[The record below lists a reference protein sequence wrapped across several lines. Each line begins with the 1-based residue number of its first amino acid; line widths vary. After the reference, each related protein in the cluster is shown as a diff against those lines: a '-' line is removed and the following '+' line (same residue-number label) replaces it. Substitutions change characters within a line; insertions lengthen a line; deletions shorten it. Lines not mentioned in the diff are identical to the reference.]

1 MDENLDFY
9 NKENSLNTEE
19 KLVRVTGMYKDWFLD
34 YASYVIL
41 ERAIPDIFD
50 GLKPVQRRILH
61 SMRELDD
68 GRFNKVA
75 NIVGHTMQFH
85 PHGDASISDAIVQI
99 GQKDLLIETQG
110 NWGNILTGDRAA
122 ASRYIEARLS
132 KFALEV
138 VFSPKITEWQLSY
151 DGRKK
156 EPVHLPVKFPLLLE
170 QGAEGI
176 AVGLSTKI
184 LPHNFKELIKASVS
198 YLRGKNFRIF
208 PDFQTGG
215 IMDVQNYNDGARG
228 GKIKVRARISL
239 KDKNTLVVS
248 EIPFGTTTTSLIE
261 SILKA
266 NDKGK
271 IKIKKIEDNTSSEVE
286 ILIHLP
292 SGISP
297 DKTIDALYAFTSCEN
312 SVSPQGCVIVNNKP
326 SFIGISDILKTS
338 TDNTVELLKKEL
350 KVKLKDLE
358 NQWRFSTL
366 ERIFIEKKIYRD
378 IEKEKTWEGVIK
390 AIRNGLIPFESE
402 IKYEINDDD
411 ILRLTEIKI
420 KKISRFD
427 LNKAKEKINQIEES
441 ISTVKN
447 NLKNLIDYSISYF
460 ESLLRDFGKGKDR
473 RTEIRIFD
481 NVDAK
486 KVVTRNLKLY
496 VNKNEGFIG
505 TSLRKDEYVCDCSDI
520 DDIIVFTN
528 SGKMKVVKVESKIFV
543 EKGIRYVSVFKKKD
557 SRTIYNLIYEDKKSG
572 ISYIKRFAVTGVTR
586 DRFYDITQG
595 SNGTIVHHFT
605 ANSNGEAEKV
615 RYYIK
620 KTKKTENLRKRV
632 YDEDFSNYQIKSRSA
647 RGNILFKFSLL
658 KVDLKEKG
666 LSTLKPRNIWFDP
679 IVFKLNL
686 DSRGISL
693 GAFRAEDL
701 LLIINND
708 GTLKTA
714 SPELS
719 TQFNVM
725 PEVIERWIKE
735 KPVTLVYYDRI
746 KKDYFIKRFL
756 IENQNKNLVYLK
768 DESKLIFIS
777 TEWRPVINIIFKKNK
792 GEESNQ
798 EKKINVEEFIDVK
811 GFKASG
817 NRLLTEKKFS
827 KMKINK
833 ISLVESLPN
842 DDTTDSQEIINQLE
856 VNEPKTVL
864 KSEKTQTKLKF

>member
-1 MDENLDFY
+1 MDEDLVFY
-9 NKENSLNTEE
+9 NKENSTNSEE

-61 SMRELDD
+61 SMKELDD

-99 GQKDLLIETQG
+99 GQKDLIIETQG
-110 NWGNILTGDRAA
+110 NWGNVFTGDRAA

-138 VFSPKITEWQLSY
+138 IFSPKITEWQLSY

-156 EPVHLPVKFPLLLE
+156 EPIHLPVKFPLLLE
-170 QGAEGI
+170 QGADGI

-184 LPHNFKELIKASVS
+184 IPHNFRELIKASVS
-198 YLRGKNFRIF
+198 YLKGKNFRIF
-208 PDFQTGG
+208 PDFQAGG
-215 IMDVQNYNDGARG
+215 IIDVQNYNDGERG
-228 GKIKVRARISL
+228 GKIKIRARISL
-239 KDKNTLVVS
+239 KDKNTLVIS

-271 IKIKKIEDNTSSEVE
+271 IKIKKIEDNTSSKVE

-297 DKTIDALYAFTSCEN
+297 DKTMDALYAFTSCET

-326 SFIGISDILKTS
+326 TFTGITNILKKS

-358 NQWRFSTL
+358 NQWKFSTL
-366 ERIFIEKKIYRD
+366 ERIFIENKIYRD
-378 IEKEKTWEGVIK
+378 IEKENSWEGVIN
-390 AIRNGLIPFESE
+390 AIRNGLIPFESQ
-402 IKYEINDDD
+402 IKHEINDDD
-411 ILRLTEIKI
+411 ILKLTEIKI

-427 LNKAKEKINQIEES
+427 LNKAIDKINQIEES

-447 NLKNLIDYSISYF
+447 NIKNLIDYSISYF
-460 ESLLRDFGKGKDR
+460 EGLLEDYGKDKTR
-473 RTEIRIFD
+473 RTEIRVFD
-481 NVDAK
+481 NVDAT

-496 VNKNEGFIG
+496 VNKEEGFIG

-520 DDIIVFTN
+520 DDIIIFTN
-528 SGKMKVVKVESKIFV
+528 SGKMKVVKVDSKTFI

-557 SRTIYNLIYEDKKSG
+557 SRTIYNLIYKDGKSK
-572 ISYIKRFAVTGVTR
+572 ISYIKRFAVTGITR
-586 DRFYDITQG
+586 DKLYDVTQG
-595 SNGTIVHHFT
+595 SPGTTVLHFT

-620 KTKKTENLRKRV
+620 KSKNTENLRKRD
-632 YDEDFSNYQIKSRSA
+632 YDEDFSLYQIKSRTA
-647 RGNILFKFSLL
+647 RGNILSKHNLL
-658 KVDLKEKG
+658 KVEFKEKG
-666 LSTLKPRNIWFDP
+666 LSTLKPRNVWFDP
-679 IVFKLNL
+679 IVLKLNL
-686 DSRGISL
+686 DSRGNPL

-701 LLIINND
+701 LLIISDD
-708 GTLKTA
+708 GTLKST

-719 TQFNVM
+719 TQFKGI
-725 PEVIERWIKE
+725 PIIIERWIKE
-735 KPVTLVYYDRI
+735 KPITLVYYDEN
-746 KKDYFIKRFL
+746 KKEYFIKRFF
-756 IENQNKNLVYLK
+756 IENQNKELPYLK
-768 DESKLIFIS
+768 ESAKLIFIT
-777 TEWRPVINIIFKKNK
+777 TEWRPIINIQFKKNR
-792 GEESNQ
+792 GEDSKQ
-798 EKKINVEEFIDVK
+798 EKKVNVEEFIDVK

-817 NRLLTEKKFS
+817 NRLLTEKKYS
-827 KMKINK
+827 KRKIAK
-833 ISLVESLPN
+833 ILLVESLPYEPEKVDKEINEIEVKEPVTFSEN
-842 DDTTDSQEIINQLE
+842 D
-856 VNEPKTVL
+856 
-864 KSEKTQTKLKF
+864 KTQIKLKF

>member
-9 NKENSLNTEE
+9 NKENYLGSEE
-19 KLVRVTGMYKDWFLD
+19 NLVRVTGMYKDWFLD

-61 SMRELDD
+61 SMKELDD

-75 NIVGHTMQFH
+75 NIVGNTMQFH

-122 ASRYIEARLS
+122 ASRYIEARLT

-138 VFSPKITEWQLSY
+138 VFSPKITDWQLSY

-156 EPVHLPVKFPLLLE
+156 EPIHLPVKFPLLLE

-198 YLRGKNFRIF
+198 YLKGKNFRIF

-215 IMDVQNYNDGARG
+215 IMDVQNYNDGGRG
-228 GKIKVRARISL
+228 GRIKVRARVSL
-239 KDKNTLVVS
+239 KDKNTLIIS

-297 DKTIDALYAFTSCEN
+297 DKTIDALYAFTSCET

-326 SFIGISDILKTS
+326 SFMGISDILKIS

-350 KVKLKDLE
+350 KIKLKDLE
-358 NQWRFSTL
+358 NQWRFLTL
-366 ERIFIEKKIYRD
+366 ERIFIENKIYRD
-378 IEKEKTWEGVIK
+378 IEKENTWEGVIG
-390 AIRNGLIPFESE
+390 AIRNGLIPFESQ
-402 IKYEINDDD
+402 IKNEINDED
-411 ILRLTEIKI
+411 IIKLTEIRI

-427 LNKAKEKINQIEES
+427 LNKAVEKINQIEES
-441 ISTVKN
+441 ISIVKN
-447 NLKNLIDYSISYF
+447 NLKNLIEYSISYF
-460 ESLLRDFGKGKDR
+460 EGLLRDYGKNKDR
-473 RTEIRIFD
+473 KTEIRVFD
-481 NVDAK
+481 NVDAT

-496 VNKNEGFIG
+496 VNREEGFIG
-505 TSLRKDEYVCDCSDI
+505 TSLRKDDYVCECSDI
-520 DDIIVFTN
+520 DDIIVFTK
-528 SGKMKVVKVESKIFV
+528 SGKMKVVRVDSKIFI
-543 EKGIRYVSVFKKKD
+543 EKGIEYVSVFKKKD
-557 SRTIYNLIYEDKKSG
+557 SRTIYNLIYKDGKTK
-572 ISYIKRFAVTGVTR
+572 ISYIKRFAVTGITR
-586 DRFYDITQG
+586 DKIYDITQG
-595 SNGTIVHHFT
+595 TPGSTVLHFT

-620 KTKKTENLRKRV
+620 KSKSTESLRKRE
-632 YDEDFSNYQIKSRSA
+632 YDEDFSRYQIKSRSA
-647 RGNILFKFSLL
+647 RGNILSKHNLL
-658 KVDLKEKG
+658 KVDFKEKG

-679 IVFKLNL
+679 IVLKLNL
-686 DSRGISL
+686 DSRGNPL

-701 LLIINND
+701 LLIINED
-708 GTLKTA
+708 GTLKTTT
-714 SPELS
+714 PELS
-719 TQFNVM
+719 THFNEL
-725 PEVIERWIKE
+725 PIVIERWIKR
-735 KPVTLVYYDRI
+735 KPITLVYYNQN
-746 KKDYFIKRFL
+746 KKEYFIKRF
-756 IENQNKNLVYLK
+756 IVEN
-768 DESKLIFIS
+768 
-777 TEWRPVINIIFKKNK
+777 KKK
-792 GEESNQ
+792 
-798 EKKINVEEFIDVK
+798 
-811 GFKASG
+811 
-817 NRLLTEKKFS
+817 
-827 KMKINK
+827 
-833 ISLVESLPN
+833 
-842 DDTTDSQEIINQLE
+842 
-856 VNEPKTVL
+856 
-864 KSEKTQTKLKF
+864 

>member
-9 NKENSLNTEE
+9 NKENYLGSEE
-19 KLVRVTGMYKDWFLD
+19 NLVRVTGMYKDWFLD

-61 SMRELDD
+61 SMKELDD

-75 NIVGHTMQFH
+75 NIVGNTMQFH

-122 ASRYIEARLS
+122 ASRYIEARLT

-138 VFSPKITEWQLSY
+138 VFSPKITDWQLSY

-156 EPVHLPVKFPLLLE
+156 EPIHLPVKFPLLLE

-198 YLRGKNFRIF
+198 YLKGKNFRIF

-215 IMDVQNYNDGARG
+215 IMDVQNYNDGGRG
-228 GKIKVRARISL
+228 GRIKVRARVSL
-239 KDKNTLVVS
+239 KDKNTLIIS

-297 DKTIDALYAFTSCEN
+297 DKTIDALYAFTSCET

-326 SFIGISDILKTS
+326 SFMGISDILKIS

-350 KVKLKDLE
+350 KIKLKDLE
-358 NQWRFSTL
+358 NQWRFLTL
-366 ERIFIEKKIYRD
+366 ERIFIENKIYRD
-378 IEKEKTWEGVIK
+378 IEKENTWEGVIG
-390 AIRNGLIPFESE
+390 AIRNGLIPFKSQ
-402 IKYEINDDD
+402 IKNEINDED
-411 ILRLTEIKI
+411 IIKLTEIRI

-427 LNKAKEKINQIEES
+427 LNKAVEKINQIEES
-441 ISTVKN
+441 ISKVKN
-447 NLKNLIDYSISYF
+447 NLKNLIEYSISYF
-460 ESLLRDFGKGKDR
+460 EGLFRDYGKNKDR
-473 RTEIRIFD
+473 KTEIRVFD
-481 NVDAK
+481 NVDAT

-496 VNKNEGFIG
+496 VNREEGFIG
-505 TSLRKDEYVCDCSDI
+505 TSLRKDDYVCECSDI
-520 DDIIVFTN
+520 DDIIVFTK
-528 SGKMKVVKVESKIFV
+528 SGKMKVVRVDSKIFV
-543 EKGIRYVSVFKKKD
+543 EKGIEYVSVFKKKD
-557 SRTIYNLIYEDKKSG
+557 SRTIYNLIYKDGKTK
-572 ISYIKRFAVTGVTR
+572 ISYIKRFAVTGITR
-586 DRFYDITQG
+586 DKIYDITQG
-595 SNGTIVHHFT
+595 TPGSSVLHFT

-620 KTKKTENLRKRV
+620 KSKSTESLRKRE
-632 YDEDFSNYQIKSRSA
+632 YDEDFSRYQIKSRSA
-647 RGNILFKFSLL
+647 RGNILSKHNLL
-658 KVDLKEKG
+658 KVDFKEKG

-679 IVFKLNL
+679 IVLKLNL
-686 DSRGISL
+686 DSRGNPL

-701 LLIINND
+701 LLIINED
-708 GTLKTA
+708 ATLKTT

-719 TQFNVM
+719 THFNEL
-725 PEVIERWIKE
+725 PIVIERWIKR
-735 KPVTLVYYDRI
+735 KPITLVYYNQN
-746 KKDYFIKRFL
+746 KKEYFIKRF
-756 IENQNKNLVYLK
+756 IVENKKNELSFLK
-768 DESKLIFIS
+768 DDGKLIFVT
-777 TEWRPVINIIFKKNK
+777 TEWRPVIKIRFKKNR
-792 GEESNQ
+792 GEVSNQ
-798 EKKINVEEFIDVK
+798 EKIINVEEFIDIK

-817 NRLLTEKKFS
+817 NRLLTEKKYS
-827 KMKINK
+827 KNKINK
-833 ISLVESLPN
+833 ISLFESLPYE
-842 DDTTDSQEIINQLE
+842 DDNKNKEIVELE
-856 VNEPKTVL
+856 ANEPETV
-864 KSEKTQTKLKF
+864 STSNKTQIKLKF

>member
-61 SMRELDD
+61 SMKELDD

-156 EPVHLPVKFPLLLE
+156 ENIHLPVKFPLLLE

-198 YLRGKNFRIF
+198 YLKGKNFRIF

-215 IMDVQNYNDGARG
+215 IMDVQNYNDGERG

-297 DKTIDALYAFTSCEN
+297 DKTIDALYAFTSCET

-366 ERIFIEKKIYRD
+366 ERIFIENKIYRD
-378 IEKEKTWEGVIK
+378 IEKEKTWEGVIN

-496 VNKNEGFIG
+496 VNKDEGFIG

-528 SGKMKVVKVESKIFV
+528 SGKMKVVKVESKIFI

-572 ISYIKRFAVTGVTR
+572 VSYIKRFAVTGVTR

-620 KTKKTENLRKRV
+620 KSKKTENLRKRV

-647 RGNILFKFSLL
+647 RGNILFKYPLL
-658 KVDLKEKG
+658 KVDFKEKG

-725 PEVIERWIKE
+725 PVVIERWIKE

-756 IENQNKNLVYLK
+756 IENQNKELVYLK

-777 TEWRPVINIIFKKNK
+777 TEWRPVINIKFKKKK

-833 ISLVESLPN
+833 ISLIESLPN
-842 DDTTDSQEIINQLE
+842 DDTSDSQEINQLE
-856 VNEPKTVL
+856 VNEPKTVQNL
-864 KSEKTQTKLKF
+864 KKHKQN

>member
-9 NKENSLNTEE
+9 NKENYLGSEE
-19 KLVRVTGMYKDWFLD
+19 NLVRVTGMYKDWFLD

-61 SMRELDD
+61 SMKELDD

-75 NIVGHTMQFH
+75 NIVGNTMQFH

-122 ASRYIEARLS
+122 ASRYIEARLT

-138 VFSPKITEWQLSY
+138 VFSPKITDWQLSY

-156 EPVHLPVKFPLLLE
+156 EPIHLPVKFPLLLE

-198 YLRGKNFRIF
+198 YLKGKNFRIF

-215 IMDVQNYNDGARG
+215 IMDVQNYNDGGRG
-228 GKIKVRARISL
+228 GRIKVRARVSL
-239 KDKNTLVVS
+239 KDKNTLIIS

-297 DKTIDALYAFTSCEN
+297 DKTIDALYAFTSCET

-326 SFIGISDILKTS
+326 SFMGISDILKIS

-350 KVKLKDLE
+350 KIKLKDLE
-358 NQWRFSTL
+358 NQWRFLTL
-366 ERIFIEKKIYRD
+366 ERIFIENKIYRD
-378 IEKEKTWEGVIK
+378 IEKENTWEGVIG
-390 AIRNGLIPFESE
+390 AIRNGLIPFESQ
-402 IKYEINDDD
+402 IKNEINDED
-411 ILRLTEIKI
+411 IIKLTEIRI

-427 LNKAKEKINQIEES
+427 LNKAVEKINQIEES
-441 ISTVKN
+441 ISIVKN
-447 NLKNLIDYSISYF
+447 NLKNLIEYSISYF
-460 ESLLRDFGKGKDR
+460 EGLLRDYGKNKDR
-473 RTEIRIFD
+473 KTEIRVFD
-481 NVDAK
+481 NVDAT

-496 VNKNEGFIG
+496 VNREEGFIG
-505 TSLRKDEYVCDCSDI
+505 TSLRKDDYVCECSDI
-520 DDIIVFTN
+520 DDIIVFTK
-528 SGKMKVVKVESKIFV
+528 SGKMKVVRVDSKIFI
-543 EKGIRYVSVFKKKD
+543 EKGIEYVSVFKKKD
-557 SRTIYNLIYEDKKSG
+557 SRTIYNLIYKDGKTK
-572 ISYIKRFAVTGVTR
+572 ISYIKRFAVTGITR
-586 DRFYDITQG
+586 DKIYDITQG
-595 SNGTIVHHFT
+595 TPGSSVLHFT

-620 KTKKTENLRKRV
+620 KSKSTESLRKRE
-632 YDEDFSNYQIKSRSA
+632 YDEDFSRYQIKSRSA
-647 RGNILFKFSLL
+647 RGNILSKHNLL
-658 KVDLKEKG
+658 KVDFKEKG

-679 IVFKLNL
+679 IVLKLNL
-686 DSRGISL
+686 DSRGNPL

-701 LLIINND
+701 LLIINED
-708 GTLKTA
+708 GTLKTTT
-714 SPELS
+714 PELS
-719 TQFNVM
+719 THFNEL
-725 PEVIERWIKE
+725 PIVIERWIKR
-735 KPVTLVYYDRI
+735 KPITLVYYNQN
-746 KKDYFIKRFL
+746 KKEYFIKRF
-756 IENQNKNLVYLK
+756 IVENKKNELSLLK
-768 DESKLIFIS
+768 DDGKLIFVT
-777 TEWRPVINIIFKKNK
+777 TEWRPVIKIHFKKNR
-792 GEESNQ
+792 GEVSNQ
-798 EKKINVEEFIDVK
+798 EKIINVEEFIDIK

-817 NRLLTEKKFS
+817 NRLLTEKKYS
-827 KMKINK
+827 KNKINK
-833 ISLVESLPN
+833 ISLFESLPYE
-842 DDTTDSQEIINQLE
+842 DDNKNKEIVELE
-856 VNEPKTVL
+856 ANEPETV
-864 KSEKTQTKLKF
+864 STSNKTQIKLKF

>member
-1 MDENLDFY
+1 MDENLGFY
-9 NKENSLNTEE
+9 NKDNYLGSEEN
-19 KLVRVTGMYKDWFLD
+19 LVRVTGMYKDWFLD

-61 SMRELDD
+61 SMKELDD

-75 NIVGHTMQFH
+75 NIVGNTMQFH

-122 ASRYIEARLS
+122 ASRYIEARLT

-138 VFSPKITEWQLSY
+138 VFSPKITDWQLSY

-156 EPVHLPVKFPLLLE
+156 EPIHLPVKFPLLLE

-198 YLRGKNFRIF
+198 YLKGKNFRIF

-215 IMDVQNYNDGARG
+215 IMDVQNYNDGGRG
-228 GKIKVRARISL
+228 GRIKVRARVSL
-239 KDKNTLVVS
+239 KDKNTLIIS

-297 DKTIDALYAFTSCEN
+297 DKTIDALYAFTSCET

-326 SFIGISDILKTS
+326 SFMGISDILKIS

-350 KVKLKDLE
+350 KIKLKDLE
-358 NQWRFSTL
+358 NQWRFLTL
-366 ERIFIEKKIYRD
+366 ERIFIENKIYRD
-378 IEKEKTWEGVIK
+378 IEKENTWEGVIG
-390 AIRNGLIPFESE
+390 AIRNGLIPFKSQ
-402 IKYEINDDD
+402 IKNEINDED
-411 ILRLTEIKI
+411 IIKLTEIRI

-427 LNKAKEKINQIEES
+427 LNKAVEKINQIEES
-441 ISTVKN
+441 ISIVKN
-447 NLKNLIDYSISYF
+447 NLKNLIEYSISYF
-460 ESLLRDFGKGKDR
+460 EGLLRDYGKNKDR
-473 RTEIRIFD
+473 KTEIRVFD
-481 NVDAK
+481 NVDAT

-496 VNKNEGFIG
+496 VNREEGFIG
-505 TSLRKDEYVCDCSDI
+505 TSLRKDDYVCECSDI
-520 DDIIVFTN
+520 DDIIVFTK
-528 SGKMKVVKVESKIFV
+528 SGKMKVVRVDSKIFI
-543 EKGIRYVSVFKKKD
+543 EKGIEYVSVFKKKD
-557 SRTIYNLIYEDKKSG
+557 SRTIYNLIYKDGKTK
-572 ISYIKRFAVTGVTR
+572 ISYIKRFAVTGITR
-586 DRFYDITQG
+586 DKIYDITQG
-595 SNGTIVHHFT
+595 TPGSTVLHFT

-620 KTKKTENLRKRV
+620 KSKSTESLRKRE
-632 YDEDFSNYQIKSRSA
+632 YDEDFSRYQIKSRSA
-647 RGNILFKFSLL
+647 RGNILSKHNLL
-658 KVDLKEKG
+658 KVDFKEKG

-679 IVFKLNL
+679 IVLKLNL
-686 DSRGISL
+686 DSRGNPL

-701 LLIINND
+701 LLIINED
-708 GTLKTA
+708 GTLKTTT
-714 SPELS
+714 PELS
-719 TQFNVM
+719 THFNEL
-725 PEVIERWIKE
+725 PIVIERWIKR
-735 KPVTLVYYDRI
+735 KPITLVYYNQN
-746 KKDYFIKRFL
+746 KKEYFIKRFI
-756 IENQNKNLVYLK
+756 IENKKNELSFLK
-768 DESKLIFIS
+768 DDGKLIFVT
-777 TEWRPVINIIFKKNK
+777 TEWRPVIKIHFKKNR
-792 GEESNQ
+792 GEVSNQ
-798 EKKINVEEFIDVK
+798 EKIINVEEFIDIK

-817 NRLLTEKKFS
+817 NRLLTEKRYS
-827 KMKINK
+827 KNKINK
-833 ISLVESLPN
+833 ISLFESLPYE
-842 DDTTDSQEIINQLE
+842 DDNKNKEIVELE
-856 VNEPKTVL
+856 ANEPETV
-864 KSEKTQTKLKF
+864 STSNKTQIKLKF

>member
-9 NKENSLNTEE
+9 NKENYLGSEE
-19 KLVRVTGMYKDWFLD
+19 NLVRVTGMYKEWFLD

-61 SMRELDD
+61 SMKELDD

-75 NIVGHTMQFH
+75 NIVGNTMQFH

-122 ASRYIEARLS
+122 ASRYIEARLT

-156 EPVHLPVKFPLLLE
+156 EPIHLPVKFPLLLE

-198 YLRGKNFRIF
+198 YLKGKNFRIF

-215 IMDVQNYNDGARG
+215 IMDVQNYNDGGRG
-228 GKIKVRARISL
+228 GRIKVRARVSL
-239 KDKNTLVVS
+239 KDKNTLIIS

-297 DKTIDALYAFTSCEN
+297 DKTIDALYAFTSCET
-312 SVSPQGCVIVNNKP
+312 SVSPQGCVIVYNKP
-326 SFIGISDILKTS
+326 SFMGISDILKIS

-350 KVKLKDLE
+350 KIKLKDLE
-358 NQWRFSTL
+358 DQWRFLTL
-366 ERIFIEKKIYRD
+366 ERIFIENKIYRD
-378 IEKEKTWEGVIK
+378 IEKENTWEGVIG
-390 AIRNGLIPFESE
+390 AIRNGLIPFEDQ
-402 IKYEINDDD
+402 IKNEINDED
-411 ILRLTEIKI
+411 IIKLTEIRI

-427 LNKAKEKINQIEES
+427 LNKAVEKITQIEES
-441 ISTVKN
+441 ISIAEN
-447 NLKNLIDYSISYF
+447 NLKNLIEYSISYF
-460 ESLLRDFGKGKDR
+460 EGLLRDYGKNKDR
-473 RTEIRIFD
+473 KTEIRVFD
-481 NVDAK
+481 NVDAT

-496 VNKNEGFIG
+496 VNREEGFIG
-505 TSLRKDEYVCDCSDI
+505 TSLRKDDYVCECSDI
-520 DDIIVFTN
+520 DDIIVFTK
-528 SGKMKVVKVESKIFV
+528 SGKMKVVRVDSKVFI
-543 EKGIRYVSVFKKKD
+543 EKEIEYVSVFKKKD
-557 SRTIYNLIYEDKKSG
+557 SRTIYNLIYKDGKTK
-572 ISYIKRFAVTGVTR
+572 ISYIKRFAVTGITR
-586 DRFYDITQG
+586 DKIYDITQG
-595 SNGTIVHHFT
+595 TPGSTVLHFT

-620 KTKKTENLRKRV
+620 KSKSTEGLRKRE
-632 YDEDFSNYQIKSRSA
+632 YDEDFSRYQIKSRSA
-647 RGNILFKFSLL
+647 RGNILSKHNLS
-658 KVDLKEKG
+658 KVDFKEKG

-679 IVFKLNL
+679 IVLKLNL
-686 DSRGISL
+686 DSRGNPL

-701 LLIINND
+701 LLIINED
-708 GTLKTA
+708 GTLKTIT
-714 SPELS
+714 PELS
-719 TQFNVM
+719 THFNEL
-725 PEVIERWIKE
+725 PTVIERWIKR
-735 KPVTLVYYDRI
+735 KPITLVYYNQN
-746 KKDYFIKRFL
+746 KKEYFIKRF
-756 IENQNKNLVYLK
+756 IVENKKNELSYIK
-768 DESKLIFIS
+768 DDGKLIFAT
-777 TEWRPVINIIFKKNK
+777 TEWRPVIKIQFKKNR
-792 GEESNQ
+792 GEVSNQ
-798 EKKINVEEFIDVK
+798 EKIINVEEFIDIK

-817 NRLLTEKKFS
+817 NRLLTEKKYS
-827 KMKINK
+827 KNKINK
-833 ISLVESLPN
+833 ISLFESLPHEDN
-842 DDTTDSQEIINQLE
+842 IKNKETFELEANGPETFTTSN
-856 VNEPKTVL
+856 
-864 KSEKTQTKLKF
+864 KTQTKLKF

>member
-9 NKENSLNTEE
+9 NKEDSLSSE
-19 KLVRVTGMYKDWFLD
+19 KKLIRVTGMYKDWFLD

-41 ERAIPDIFD
+41 ERAIPNIFD

-61 SMRELDD
+61 SMKELDD

-75 NIVGHTMQFH
+75 NVVGHTMQFH

-156 EPVHLPVKFPLLLE
+156 EPIHLPVKFPLLLE
-170 QGAEGI
+170 QGADGI

-184 LPHNFKELIKASVS
+184 LPHNFKELIKASIS
-198 YLRGKNFRIF
+198 YLKGRNFRIF

-215 IMDVQNYNDGARG
+215 IMDVQNYNDGERG
-228 GKIKVRARISL
+228 GKIKVRARVLL
-239 KDKNTLVVS
+239 KDKSTLIIS

-297 DKTIDALYAFTSCEN
+297 DKTIDALYAFTSCET
-312 SVSPQGCVIVNNKP
+312 SLSPQGCVIIDNKP
-326 SFIGISDILKTS
+326 SFIGISNILKKS

-366 ERIFIEKKIYRD
+366 ERIFIENKIYRD
-378 IEKEKTWEGVIK
+378 IENENTWEGVID
-390 AIRNGLIPFESE
+390 AIRNGLIPFKSQ
-402 IKYEINDDD
+402 IKYEIEDND
-411 ILRLTEIKI
+411 ILRLTEIRI

-427 LNKAKEKINQIEES
+427 LDKAIEKINQIEES

-460 ESLLRDFGKGKDR
+460 EDLLRDYGKGKER

-481 NVDAK
+481 NVDAT

-496 VNKNEGFIG
+496 VNKVEGFVG

-520 DDIIVFTN
+520 DDIIIFTK
-528 SGKMKVVKVESKIFV
+528 SGKMKVVKVESKIFI
-543 EKGIRYVSVFKKKD
+543 EKGIEYVSIFKKKD
-557 SRTIYNLIYEDKKSG
+557 SRTIYNLIYEDGKSR

-586 DRFYDITQG
+586 DKLYDITMG
-595 SNGTIVHHFT
+595 SIGTKVHHFT
-605 ANSNGEAEKV
+605 ANSNGEAEIV
-615 RYYIK
+615 RYHIK
-620 KTKKTENLRKRV
+620 KSKRTENLRKRD
-632 YDEDFSNYQIKSRSA
+632 YKEDFSNHQIKSRGA
-647 RGNILFKFSLL
+647 RGNILSKYPLL
-658 KVDLKEKG
+658 KVEFIEKG
-666 LSTLKPRNIWFDP
+666 LSTLKPRNLWFDP
-679 IVFKLNL
+679 IVLKLNL
-686 DSRGISL
+686 DSRGNPL

-701 LLIINND
+701 LLIINDD
-708 GTLKTA
+708 GTLKTTN
-714 SPELS
+714 PELS
-719 TQFNVM
+719 TQFKGM
-725 PEVIERWIKE
+725 PIALERWIKR
-735 KPVTLVYYDRI
+735 KPITLIYYDENKR
-746 KKDYFIKRFL
+746 DYFIKRFL
-756 IENQNKNLVYLK
+756 IENHNKEISYLK
-768 DESKLIFIS
+768 EGCKFVFIT
-777 TEWRPVINIIFKKNK
+777 TEWRPVINIQFKKNR
-792 GEESNQ
+792 GDDTNQ
-798 EKKINVEEFIDVK
+798 EKKMIVEEFIDLK

-817 NRLLTEKKFS
+817 NRLITQKKYS

-833 ISLVESLPN
+833 ISLFESLPHEG
-842 DDTTDSQEIINQLE
+842 DLEDIE
-856 VNEPKTVL
+856 VNGLDINEPESVPESL
-864 KSEKTQTKLKF
+864 KTQTKLKF

>member
-9 NKENSLNTEE
+9 NKENYLGSEE
-19 KLVRVTGMYKDWFLD
+19 NLVRVTGMYKDWFLD

-61 SMRELDD
+61 SMKELDD

-75 NIVGHTMQFH
+75 NIVGNTMQFH

-122 ASRYIEARLS
+122 ASRYIEARLT

-156 EPVHLPVKFPLLLE
+156 EPIHLPVKFPLLLE

-198 YLRGKNFRIF
+198 YLKGKNFKIF

-215 IMDVQNYNDGARG
+215 IMDVQNYNDGGRG
-228 GKIKVRARISL
+228 GRIKVRARVSL
-239 KDKNTLVVS
+239 KDKNTLIIS

-297 DKTIDALYAFTSCEN
+297 DKTIDALYAFTSCET

-326 SFIGISDILKTS
+326 SFMGISDILKIS

-350 KVKLKDLE
+350 KIKLRDLE
-358 NQWRFSTL
+358 NQWRFLTL
-366 ERIFIEKKIYRD
+366 ERIFIENKIYRD
-378 IEKEKTWEGVIK
+378 IEKENTWEGVIG
-390 AIRNGLIPFESE
+390 AIRNGLIPFKSQ
-402 IKYEINDDD
+402 IKNEINDED
-411 ILRLTEIKI
+411 IIKLTEIRI

-427 LNKAKEKINQIEES
+427 LNKAVEKINQIEES
-441 ISTVKN
+441 ISIVKN
-447 NLKNLIDYSISYF
+447 NIRNLIEYSISYF
-460 ESLLRDFGKGKDR
+460 EGLLRDYGKNKDR
-473 RTEIRIFD
+473 KTEIRVFD
-481 NVDAK
+481 NVDAT

-496 VNKNEGFIG
+496 VNREEGFIG
-505 TSLRKDEYVCDCSDI
+505 TSLRKDDYVCECSDI
-520 DDIIVFTN
+520 DDIIVFTK
-528 SGKMKVVKVESKIFV
+528 SGKMKVVRVDSKIFI
-543 EKGIRYVSVFKKKD
+543 EKGIEYVSVFKKKD
-557 SRTIYNLIYEDKKSG
+557 SRTIYNVIYKDGKTK
-572 ISYIKRFAVTGVTR
+572 ISYIKRFAVTGITR
-586 DRFYDITQG
+586 DKIYDITQG
-595 SNGTIVHHFT
+595 TPGSTVLHFT

-620 KTKKTENLRKRV
+620 KSKSTESLRKRE
-632 YDEDFSNYQIKSRSA
+632 YDEDFSRYQIKSRSA
-647 RGNILFKFSLL
+647 RGNILSKHNLL
-658 KVDLKEKG
+658 KVDFKEKG

-679 IVFKLNL
+679 IVLKLNL
-686 DSRGISL
+686 DSRGNPL

-701 LLIINND
+701 LLIINED
-708 GTLKTA
+708 GTLKTTT
-714 SPELS
+714 PELS
-719 TQFNVM
+719 THFNEL
-725 PEVIERWIKE
+725 PIVIERWIKR
-735 KPVTLVYYDRI
+735 KPITLVYYNQN
-746 KKDYFIKRFL
+746 KKKYFIKRFI
-756 IENQNKNLVYLK
+756 IENKKNELSFLK
-768 DESKLIFIS
+768 DDGKLIFVT
-777 TEWRPVINIIFKKNK
+777 TEWRPVIKIHFKKNR
-792 GEESNQ
+792 GEVSNQ
-798 EKKINVEEFIDVK
+798 EKIINVEEFIDIK

-817 NRLLTEKKFS
+817 NRLLTEKRYS
-827 KMKINK
+827 KNKINK
-833 ISLVESLPN
+833 ISLFESLPYE
-842 DDTTDSQEIINQLE
+842 DDNKNKEIVELE
-856 VNEPKTVL
+856 ANEPETV
-864 KSEKTQTKLKF
+864 STSNKTQIKLKF